1 MSKVLKPTE
10 HQQKP
15 KSIQEIIRKE
25 LENNEIKNELNE
37 IKNIE
42 EEIDRND
49 VKYKTNQYT
58 FDFQQFQTTRFLGD
72 SIFSGKTTISE
83 VDKK

>member
-58 FDFQQFQTTRFLGD
+58 FDFQQFQMTRFLGD
-72 SIFSGKTTISE
+72 SIFNGKTTISE

>member
-49 VKYKTNQYT
+49 VKYKTNQCT
-58 FDFQQFQTTRFLGD
+58 FDFQQFQMTRFLGD
-72 SIFSGKTTISE
+72 SIFNGKTTISE

>member
-25 LENNEIKNELNE
+25 LENNEIKKELNE

-58 FDFQQFQTTRFLGD
+58 FDFQQFQTTTFLDD
-72 SIFSGKTTISE
+72 SIFNGKTTISE

>member
-25 LENNEIKNELNE
+25 LENNEIKKELNE

-58 FDFQQFQTTRFLGD
+58 FDFQQFQMTTFLDD
-72 SIFSGKTTISE
+72 SIFNGETTISE